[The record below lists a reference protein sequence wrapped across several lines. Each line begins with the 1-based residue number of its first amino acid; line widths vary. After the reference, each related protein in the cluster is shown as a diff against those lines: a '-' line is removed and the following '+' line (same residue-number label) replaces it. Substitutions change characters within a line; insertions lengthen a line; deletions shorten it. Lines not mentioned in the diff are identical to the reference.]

1 MQQIGN
7 ERIRTRNEEARSLAW
22 TVCTIPRVGG
32 LDLNRVRHP
41 RVEPKHVLERF
52 GHFHV
57 AQVKCGTDARHVVG
71 YNVMDE
77 GP

>member
-1 MQQIGN
+1 
-7 ERIRTRNEEARSLAW
+7 
-22 TVCTIPRVGG
+22 
-32 LDLNRVRHP
+32 
-41 RVEPKHVLERF
+41 VLERF